1 MYAGWNKGLRGKYVK
16 IDFSE
21 RNHWV
26 TTKCVPHNSGSHWF
40 LQFVSLSLTHSVSLS
55 HTHTHTHTHA
65 LTYPLTHA
73 RTHTHS
79 KHAHLRW
86 QNSTHSA
93 LTASHETRHD
103 LTCVNQE
110 HSWYK
115 QSHPENGTDSTE
127 TLHNLRTDSSHFQH
141 TQLWLRP
148 TNLDTI

>member
-40 LQFVSLSLTHSVSLS
+40 LQFVSLSLTHSVSL
-55 HTHTHTHTHA
+55 
-65 LTYPLTHA
+65 
-73 RTHTHS
+73 THTHS
-79 KHAHLRW
+79 KHAHAHLRW

-93 LTASHETRHD
+93 LTASHEPRHD

-148 TNLDTI
+148 TKLIDIELLDIIRYS